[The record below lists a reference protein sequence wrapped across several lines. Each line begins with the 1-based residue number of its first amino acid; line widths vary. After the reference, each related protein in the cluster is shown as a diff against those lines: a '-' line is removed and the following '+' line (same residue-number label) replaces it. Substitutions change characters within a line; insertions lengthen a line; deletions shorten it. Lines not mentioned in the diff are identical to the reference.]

1 MSFVTKK
8 HLPRR
13 TFLRGAGVTLSLPLL
28 ESMVPALTALAQTA
42 AAPRLRLGFCFMPH
56 GAVMANWT
64 PAAEGAL
71 QLSPILA
78 PLEPFKDQV
87 VVLSNLA
94 HAMAGPQGPGDNG
107 GDHTRCPAV
116 FLNGVHPKR
125 TDGADIHA
133 GTTIDQIA
141 AAKIGQDT
149 LLPSLELAI
158 EDYSG
163 LVGSCDVGFSCT
175 YMNTISWRTPTAPMP
190 MEINP
195 RVVFDRMFGDGATAE
210 ERRRRIETQRSILD
224 AVTEPGPAS
233 AGRAGSERSE
243 SRGRLSRYRAG
254 NRTAHRD
261 LAEKQA
267 SENLDVP
274 VTPRGIP
281 DDFVEHTK
289 LMFDLMTIAFQAD
302 ITRISTFMMA
312 REVSYRTFPMLG
324 ISEAFHPASHHQNN
338 AERLA
343 QLTKIQTFHVGFWS
357 YLLEKLR
364 GNARRRRQPARSLAA
379 PVRRRDEQQQ
389 RSQSRAAADCRR
401 GRSGRHDEGRT
412 SSQLPGKH
420 ADGEPAADDSQQGR
434 HSAGQRRRQHRAAV
448 GAVTE

>member
-1 MSFVTKK
+1 VSFVTKK

-42 AAPRLRLGFCFMPH
+42 AAPRLRLGFSFMPH

-64 PAAEGAL
+64 PATEGAL
-71 QLSPILA
+71 ELSPILS
-78 PLEPFKDQV
+78 PLEPYKNQV

-163 LVGSCDVGFSCT
+163 LVGACDVGFSCT

-195 RVVFDRMFGDGATAE
+195 RVVFDRMFGDGADAN

-224 AVTEPGPAS
+224 AVTSQVRRLQGGLGSSDRNRVAEYLDTVREIERRIELS
-233 AGRAGSERSE
+233 EKRAG
-243 SRGRLSRYRAG
+243 
-254 NRTAHRD
+254 
-261 LAEKQA
+261 
-267 SENLDVP
+267 ENLEVP
-274 VTPRGIP
+274 ITPRGIP

-324 ISEAFHPASHHQNN
+324 ISEAFHPASHHQNSL
-338 AERLA
+338 ERLA
-343 QLTKIQTFHVGFWS
+343 QLTKIQTFHVALWS
-357 YLLEKLR
+357 YWLEKLR
-364 GNARRRRQPARSLAA
+364 ATPDGEGNLLDHSLLLYGGAMSNSNVHNHSPLPIVVA
-379 PVRRRDEQQQ
+379 GG
-389 RSQSRAAADCRR
+389 ATGAMK
-401 GRSGRHDEGRT
+401 GGRHLHYPENTPMANLLLTILNKAGIPQE
-412 SSQLPGKH
+412 SVG
-420 ADGEPAADDSQQGR
+420 DSTGTL
-434 HSAGQRRRQHRAAV
+434 S
-448 GAVTE
+448 EL

>member
-1 MSFVTKK
+1 MSFITKK
-8 HLPRR
+8 HLSRR
-13 TFLRGAGVTLSLPLL
+13 TFLQGVGVTLSLPFL
-28 ESMVPALTALAQTA
+28 ESMVPAQTPLAKTA
-42 AAPRLRLGFCFMPH
+42 ANPRMRMALCFMPH

-64 PAAEGAL
+64 PAEEGAL
-71 QLSPILA
+71 KLSPTLA
-78 PLEPFKDQV
+78 PLESYKNQV
-87 VVLSNLA
+87 IVISNLT

-116 FLNGVHPKR
+116 YLNGIHPKR

-175 YMNTISWRTPTAPMP
+175 YMNTISWRTPTTPLP

-210 ERRRRIETQRSILD
+210 ERLRRVESQRSILD
-224 AVTEPGPAS
+224 AVTSQVRRLQGGLGPNDRNRVAEYLDTV
-233 AGRAGSERSE
+233 REIERRIQLSEK
-243 SRGRLSRYRAG
+243 
-254 NRTAHRD
+254 RT
-261 LAEKQA
+261 
-267 SENLDVP
+267 SNSNLDVP
-274 VTPRGIP
+274 ASPRGIP
-281 DDFVEHTK
+281 DDFAEHTK
-289 LMFDLMTIAFQAD
+289 LMFELMTVAFQAD

-338 AERLA
+338 AQRLE
-343 QLTKIQTFHVGFWS
+343 QLSKIQTFHVSLWS

-364 GNARRRRQPARSLAA
+364 STPDGDGNLLDHSMVLYGGAMSNSNVHNHSPLPIVVAGGAA
-379 PVRRRDEQQQ
+379 
-389 RSQSRAAADCRR
+389 
-401 GRSGRHDEGRT
+401 GRMKGGRHIKYPENTPMANLLMTILDKAGIPQESVG
-412 SSQLPGKH
+412 
-420 ADGEPAADDSQQGR
+420 DSTGLL
-434 HSAGQRRRQHRAAV
+434 SEV
-448 GAVTE
+448 

>member
-1 MSFVTKK
+1 VSFITKK

-13 TFLRGAGVTLSLPLL
+13 TFLRSAGVTLSLPLL

-42 AAPRLRLGFCFMPH
+42 ANPRLRLGFCFMPH

-64 PAAEGAL
+64 PTTEGPL

-78 PLEPFKDQV
+78 PLEGHKDQV
-87 VVLSNLA
+87 IVISNLA

-175 YMNTISWRTPTAPMP
+175 YMNTISWRSPTAPMP

-195 RVVFDRMFGDGATAE
+195 RVVFDRMFGDGANAE

-224 AVTEPGPAS
+224 AVTDQIRRLQG
-233 AGRAGSERSE
+233 GLGSGDRNRVAEYLDTVREIER
-243 SRGRLSRYRAG
+243 RIDLSQK
-254 NRTAHRD
+254 RT
-261 LAEKQA
+261 
-267 SENLDVP
+267 SENLEVP
-274 VTPRGIP
+274 ATPRGIP

-338 AERLA
+338 ADRLA
-343 QLTKIQTFHVGFWS
+343 QLTRIQTFHVSLWS
-357 YLLEKLR
+357 YFLEKLR
-364 GNARRRRQPARSLAA
+364 ATPDGAGSLLDHSLLLYGGAMSNSNVHNHSPLPIVIA
-379 PVRRRDEQQQ
+379 GG
-389 RSQSRAAADCRR
+389 AN
-401 GRSGRHDEGRT
+401 GKMKGGRHLKYPENTPMANLLLTILEKAGVPQE
-412 SSQLPGKH
+412 SVG
-420 ADGEPAADDSQQGR
+420 DS
-434 HSAGQRRRQHRAAV
+434 V
-448 GAVTE
+448 GTLSEV